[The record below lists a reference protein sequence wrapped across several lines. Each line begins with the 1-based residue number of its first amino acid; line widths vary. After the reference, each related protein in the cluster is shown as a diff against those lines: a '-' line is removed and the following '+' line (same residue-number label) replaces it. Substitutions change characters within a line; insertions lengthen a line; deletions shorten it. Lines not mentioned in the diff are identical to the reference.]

1 VLAAASVVLA
11 VASQRGIA
19 PGEFG
24 FPGYQAVF
32 AISLCWVG
40 YLIATRQPRNAVGW
54 ALLVAAVAIGV
65 EGVAHEYAL
74 RPSGDATGRDL
85 AIWID
90 AWTWAVGT
98 VGLLIAFYRFPDGRP
113 VGPAWRKV
121 EWISIT
127 LVGSALFLSAFVPG
141 PTLSSGLPNPYGL
154 AMLSAI
160 SPALTNAPGS
170 PATLLAVAS
179 LVARFRRSRGIERQ
193 QLKWLVATVV
203 ALLLVTILM
212 NTLQVVSPG
221 TASLAQITLI
231 LAIPLIPISI
241 GIAVLRYRLYEI
253 DTLIN
258 RALVYGALTAILAGL
273 YTAGIGVFQRLF
285 GTLAGEHSESGI
297 VLVTL
302 LVAAAFTPLRARLQQ
317 AVDRRF
323 KPAVEGSRESAVG
336 SGTELAR
343 LRAEVASLRAELR
356 GHLDRAGGSS

>member
-1 VLAAASVVLA
+1 L
-11 VASQRGIA
+11 G
-19 PGEFG
+19 
-24 FPGYQAVF
+24 
-32 AISLCWVG
+32 WVG
-40 YLIATRQPRNAVGW
+40 YLIATREPRNAVGW
-54 ALLVAAVAIGV
+54 AILVAAIAIAIDGA
-65 EGVAHEYAL
+65 AHEYAL
-74 RPSGDATGRDL
+74 RPGPFNEPGRDL

-98 VGLLIAFYRFPDGRP
+98 AGLLIAFYRFPDGRP

-121 EWISIT
+121 EWVSMA
-127 LVGSALFLSAFVPG
+127 LVGSALLLSAFVPG

-170 PATLLAVAS
+170 PASLLAVAS

-203 ALLLVTILM
+203 ALLLVTIMM
-212 NTLQVVSPG
+212 NTLQLVSPG
-221 TASLAQITLI
+221 TASLAQIILI

-285 GTLAGEHSESGI
+285 GTIAGEHSESGI

-323 KPAVEGSRESAVG
+323 KPAPADRQRAAASA
-336 SGTELAR
+336 SSLDTELAA
-343 LRAEVASLRAELR
+343 LRADVDGLRRDLR
-356 GHLDRAGGSS
+356 EHIRRSGGAT

>member
-1 VLAAASVVLA
+1 M
-11 VASQRGIA
+11 G
-19 PGEFG
+19 
-24 FPGYQAVF
+24 
-32 AISLCWVG
+32 WVG

-54 ALLVAAVAIGV
+54 AFLVAAIAIAIDGA
-65 EGVAHEYAL
+65 AHEYAL
-74 RPSGDATGRDL
+74 RPGPFNEPGRDL

-98 VGLLIAFYRFPDGRP
+98 AGLLIAFYRFPDGRP

-121 EWISIT
+121 EWVSMA
-127 LVGSALFLSAFVPG
+127 LVGSALLLSAFVPG

-170 PATLLAVAS
+170 PASLLAVAS

-203 ALLLVTILM
+203 ALLLVTIMM
-212 NTLQVVSPG
+212 NTLQLVSPG
-221 TASLAQITLI
+221 TASLAQIILI

-285 GTLAGEHSESGI
+285 GTIVGEHSESGI

-323 KPAVEGSRESAVG
+323 KPAPADRQRAAASA
-336 SGTELAR
+336 SSLDTELAA
-343 LRAEVASLRAELR
+343 LRADVDGLRRDLR
-356 GHLDRAGGSS
+356 EHIRRSGGAT